1 MHRGHASFRHTL
13 LVGLLLSASV
23 GVAVAQN
30 QQLKVYQNYDFQ
42 AGEKILFDDD
52 FKSDKDGEFPA
63 HWKLEAGQ
71 AVLNKIEGENAFFLI
86 DGNYARV
93 SPRMKTASY
102 LGNAFT
108 LEFDAYFKSG
118 SYGPGVF
125 LKTTDDAEA
134 IINLSNSSVSITGL
148 STDLSK
154 DYAESI
160 SQDFDNKWHHAAI
173 AVKDKQIKV
182 YVDQLRALVMPDCE
196 CTFKTLALGGIAS
209 EEGPLIFKNVRLA
222 EGGGMNMLSKLTTD
236 GRIVTHGILFDT
248 GKAVIKPQSMGVI
261 NAIAKLL
268 KENPE
273 VKLEIDG
280 HTDTDGNAQLNSK
293 LSQDRADA
301 VKNQLVSM
309 GIDAGRLTT
318 KGFGPTKPIDNNT
331 TPEGKANNRRV
342 EFVKV
347 S

>member
-1 MHRGHASFRHTL
+1 MHRGPALLRTL
-13 LVGLLLSASV
+13 LVGILLSAS
-23 GVAVAQN
+23 GGLAAAQN
-30 QQLKVYQNYDFQ
+30 QQLKVYRNYDFQ

-52 FKSDKDGEFPA
+52 FRSDRDGEFPA
-63 HWKLEAGQ
+63 RWKLDAGQ
-71 AVLNKIEGENAFFLI
+71 AVLNKIEGGNAFFLL

-93 SPRMKTASY
+93 SPRMKTSSY
-102 LGNAFT
+102 LGYAFT

-118 SYGPGVF
+118 SSGPVVL
-125 LKTTDDAEA
+125 LKTAGDAEA
-134 IINLSNSSVSITGL
+134 IISFSNSSVSISGL
-148 STDLSK
+148 ATDLSK
-154 DYAESI
+154 DFAENFSR
-160 SQDFDNKWHHAAI
+160 DFDNKWHHAAI

-182 YVDQLRALVMPDCE
+182 YVDQIRALVMPDCE
-196 CTFKTLALGGIAS
+196 CTLKTLTIGGIAS
-209 EEGPLIFKNVRLA
+209 EDNPIIFKNVRLA
-222 EGGGMNMLSKLTTD
+222 EGGGMNMLGKLTTD

-261 NAIAKLL
+261 NEIAKVL
-268 KENPE
+268 KENPAF
-273 VKLEIDG
+273 KIEIDG
-280 HTDTDGNAQLNSK
+280 HTDTDGNAQLNGK

-318 KGFGPTKPIDNNT
+318 KGLGPTKPIDHNT

-342 EFVKV
+342 EFVKM